1 MSKKLTRRSN
11 VRDPTPR
18 NLRTI
23 TLQSPGVVVPAG
35 YMRLLDSPEIGA
47 CIDRMVSLIAT
58 LPIYLM
64 RNSELGDVRV
74 HDALSRLVDV
84 LPWRYGTRRD
94 WIGWVLTTLLGEGD
108 GNAVC
113 LIRTEGGI
121 PVELLP
127 MPGAAL
133 EPING
138 GLDYRIYWRGSY
150 YDPGDCL
157 HCTLFPDPDYPWRGR
172 GYRVKAGDVADSLAQ
187 ASVTKSEYLRSE
199 YKPPLIISVDADS
212 DLSDETSREKFE
224 DAYIKRPPG
233 KPWIIPGGLIS
244 ATTVKPLSLS
254 ELAIADTVSLDR
266 KSAATI
272 YGIPPFLVGEG
283 TYNEQEYQAF
293 IRGPVKYICE
303 GIAQELTRKLCTD
316 ERCYFKFSARRL
328 YNYDAQAITSIM
340 LSMAN
345 QGLVDGNEV
354 RAELDLPPREGL
366 DELRALENYIPVDKS
381 GDQKK
386 LRPDTGAE
394 GEEGS

>member
-157 HCTLFPDPDYPWRGR
+157 HCTLLPDPVAWPRIPGESWGR
-172 GYRVKAGDVADSLAQ
+172 GGQPRPGLGHQIRVSTQRVQTAADHLCGRGQ
-187 ASVTKSEYLRSE
+187 
-199 YKPPLIISVDADS
+199 
-212 DLSDETSREKFE
+212 
-224 DAYIKRPPG
+224 RPQ
-233 KPWIIPGGLIS
+233 
-244 ATTVKPLSLS
+244 
-254 ELAIADTVSLDR
+254 R
-266 KSAATI
+266 
-272 YGIPPFLVGEG
+272 
-283 TYNEQEYQAF
+283 
-293 IRGPVKYICE
+293 
-303 GIAQELTRKLCTD
+303 
-316 ERCYFKFSARRL
+316 
-328 YNYDAQAITSIM
+328 
-340 LSMAN
+340 
-345 QGLVDGNEV
+345 
-354 RAELDLPPREGL
+354 
-366 DELRALENYIPVDKS
+366 
-381 GDQKK
+381 
-386 LRPDTGAE
+386 
-394 GEEGS
+394 